1 MKIDTQEAEMH
12 TNTSATSQNKSNR
25 LIASLLAITLLTAA
39 GCGGI
44 SSKRWKQ
51 IGTVVAIGIAA
62 KLIYDMVVDYQSKQ
76 VNDEGQVVE
85 RYKKNHGTLPQEPV
99 LVNYESTIMPGSVVT
114 AGNDISIQSKLEVVR
129 SASSRS
135 VDIQEKIVIFDNEDN
150 SKELKSLTKVVN
162 KGTNSSGA
170 FENEFTFKLPEGMP
184 QGIYPVQT
192 TVIVDGKAYAPVSSQ
207 MQLIY
212 RFDKQRQYQLVATN
226 Y

>member
-1 MKIDTQEAEMH
+1 MLIDKNLMSRI
-12 TNTSATSQNKSNR
+12 NSNR
-25 LIASLLAITLLTAA
+25 LIASLLAIALLTAA

-85 RYKKNHGTLPQEPV
+85 RYKKAHGELPQQPV
-99 LVNYESTIMPGSVVT
+99 LVNYESSIMPGDVVT

-129 SASSRS
+129 SASTRN

-150 SKELKSLTKVVN
+150 TKELKSLTKVVN
-162 KGTNSSGA
+162 KDTNSSGA
-170 FENEFTFKLPEGMP
+170 FENEFTFKLPKGMP

-192 TVIVDGKAYAPVSSQ
+192 TVIVDGTAYAPVNSR

-212 RFDKQRQYQLVATN
+212 NFDDQGQYQLVAAN
-226 Y
+226 

>member
-1 MKIDTQEAEMH
+1 MP
-12 TNTSATSQNKSNR
+12 TNINPIFPNNANR
-25 LIASLLAITLLTAA
+25 LIACLLAITLLTAA

-51 IGTVVAIGIAA
+51 IGTVVAIGVAA

-85 RYKKNHGTLPQEPV
+85 RYKKTHGSLPQEPV

-129 SASSRS
+129 SASSRN
-135 VDIQEKIVIFDNEDN
+135 VDIQEKIIIFDNEDN

-162 KGTNSSGA
+162 RDTNTSGA
-170 FENEFTFKLPEGMP
+170 FENEFTFKLPKGMP

-192 TVIVDGKAYAPVSSQ
+192 TVIVDGKAYAPVNSQ

-212 RFDKQRQYQLVATN
+212 KFDGQGRYQLVAAN
-226 Y
+226 